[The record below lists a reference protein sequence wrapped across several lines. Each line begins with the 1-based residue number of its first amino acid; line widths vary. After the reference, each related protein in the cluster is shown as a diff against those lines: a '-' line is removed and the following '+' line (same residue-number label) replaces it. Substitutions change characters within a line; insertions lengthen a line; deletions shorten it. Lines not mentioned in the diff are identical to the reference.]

1 MKVAKNRPRYLNLK
15 EIKQPIPA
23 IISILHRVSG
33 VLLFFPG
40 IPILLYS
47 LEMFL
52 GSLQGY
58 TEIRFIFELPQI
70 KFSLIALFWFFTHH
84 LCAGIRHL
92 ALDLNYGLRLEYA
105 RNSSKMVLVV
115 GFFITL
121 FFGVMIW

>member
-1 MKVAKNRPRYLNLK
+1 MPKNRPRYLNLK

-70 KFSLIALFWFFTHH
+70 KFSLIALFWFFAHH

>member
-1 MKVAKNRPRYLNLK
+1 MPKNRPRYLNLK

-70 KFSLIALFWFFTHH
+70 KSSLIALFWFFTHH

-92 ALDLNYGLRLEYA
+92 ALDLNSGLRLEYA

>member
-1 MKVAKNRPRYLNLK
+1 LPKNRPRYLNLK

>member
-115 GFFITL
+115 GFL
-121 FFGVMIW
+121 

>member
-1 MKVAKNRPRYLNLK
+1 MPKNRPRYLNLK

-105 RNSSKMVLVV
+105 RNSSKMLLVV

>member
-1 MKVAKNRPRYLNLK
+1 MPKNRPRYLNLK

-70 KFSLIALFWFFTHH
+70 KSSLIALFWFFTHH

>member
-1 MKVAKNRPRYLNLK
+1 MPKNRPRYLNLK